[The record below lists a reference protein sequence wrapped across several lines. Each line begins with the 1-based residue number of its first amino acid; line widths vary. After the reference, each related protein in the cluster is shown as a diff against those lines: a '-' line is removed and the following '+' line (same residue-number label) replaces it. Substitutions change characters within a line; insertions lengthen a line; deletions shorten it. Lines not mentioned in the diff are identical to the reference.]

1 MVHQCLLVGDVHRIH
16 LHVRVVLTRC
26 KILQMHIVCRS
37 NEELFLLL
45 LLWVAAA
52 CVLLLLQLHVS
63 VFILAVRQRMI
74 QALRVVPSLL
84 STGLIA
90 GTLSSGCMRQ
100 LKVVILSICIRW
112 NSLHMQATAIHR
124 VILCITDL
132 LVLRH
137 LDVQRTRLVLVEQV
151 VELVVCRAVHSCLL
165 GRVHAA
171 RLPVV
176 AENSL
181 VVA

>member
-1 MVHQCLLVGDVHRIH
+1 
-16 LHVRVVLTRC
+16 
-26 KILQMHIVCRS
+26 
-37 NEELFLLL
+37 
-45 LLWVAAA
+45 
-52 CVLLLLQLHVS
+52 
-63 VFILAVRQRMI
+63 
-74 QALRVVPSLL
+74 
-84 STGLIA
+84 
-90 GTLSSGCMRQ
+90 
-100 LKVVILSICIRW
+100 VILSICIRR

-151 VELVVCRAVHSCLL
+151 VELVVCRAVHRCLL

-181 VVA
+181 VVAQIWR